1 MAVILGIALVSTAT
15 LIRINNRKP
24 SSQITLLLEDSEMVT
39 GMSSSFVMQHSKNI
53 VRATRLQLFLIVLAF
68 ICLPIFD
75 IYPNLFLW
83 YDYNVNEKLAT
94 DPSPKISTIFIS
106 KIASLASL
114 NSRLLSFFDNQ
125 SFMLHLETLSHYEHV
140 PRASGCSNILS
151 TEVKTVNHS
160 RPRSKLY
167 AKEKQLA
174 SIGQSRDDSVDVGHC
189 SWWVVD
195 VYPC

>member
-167 AKEKQLA
+167 AK
-174 SIGQSRDDSVDVGHC
+174 
-189 SWWVVD
+189 
-195 VYPC
+195 